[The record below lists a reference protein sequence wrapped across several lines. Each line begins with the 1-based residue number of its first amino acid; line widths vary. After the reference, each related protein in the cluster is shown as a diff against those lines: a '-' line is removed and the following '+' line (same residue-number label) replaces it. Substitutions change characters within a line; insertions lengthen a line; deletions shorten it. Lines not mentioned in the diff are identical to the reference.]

1 MSKKTKAY
9 QHAAAS
15 RMNIPTDRDQVF
27 MTDDDRERIEFQPEP
42 AGTGGPVLSWR
53 RGSGVLE
60 IKTDALPLYIHEKV
74 NPSAFVEQLTQAGA
88 GSQQM
93 DWFEQ
98 FNGLPAEARYD
109 WYKYKGHWSNRIIRG
124 NSVDVLASLAAKEDM
139 VGEVQMVF
147 FDPPYGIEFK
157 SNYQSS
163 TRERNAA
170 GGPVEAPSRKAFRDT
185 YIDGLHSYM
194 DTVFRVSAHARVL
207 LSESGSFFLQIGT
220 ENVHRISI
228 VLDEVFGAEN
238 RVATITFAKTGSTAA
253 RHLSQVTDYLLWYA
267 KDKQRVKY
275 HQLYEPLTRK
285 EKLEYMSSYA
295 MIELPDGTTRNLT
308 PMEADDPDAHIP
320 SEARLFRRMPLTS
333 QGGESKTG
341 RSADYR
347 WNGTVFSCPPSR
359 QWSVDR
365 TGMDRLAA
373 KKRLIASEKGE
384 LSWKRYEGEIPGR
397 KVTDLWHSV
406 HSPSDMHYVVE
417 TAETVAE
424 RCILMAT
431 DPGDLVLDPTCGSGT
446 TAAVA
451 EQYGRRWI
459 TIDASAIPVA
469 LCRQRILASIHKWYL
484 TLDDSEGQR
493 EEARLADKLEEYE
506 EHASPLH
513 AGADP
518 ASGFVYERIPYASAA
533 HLAYDEPP
541 KSTPLLSKALTK
553 RGVKRVSAPFTVESH
568 SPWVYLSPSEPETDQ
583 RAGERETEIREN
595 VLKALEVVGVPT
607 SENGSERWY
616 FDDIDLW
623 EDGDPASHITHEG
636 ILRGSAERVAITAVP
651 DDRTAGIALIDA
663 AARTAVRGDFK
674 RLVIVA
680 FHFEPDAKNE
690 RRGKLEVV
698 LVRANRDLTIGE
710 LKSGKEDNAFVLI
723 GEPDVQA
730 IECPDGRWEVT
741 IKGYNVYDPSSGNIR
756 SGCRAA
762 DIDCWMLD
770 TNYDGKSFF
779 ARRIHFPGKASD
791 KQIKRLKR
799 DLSSRVDPTQWK
811 FMGSLTS
818 APFRCPSGGRI
829 AVRIVTSFGDEM
841 LSVLTLGD

>member
-9 QHAAAS
+9 QHTAAS

-27 MTDDDRERIEFQPEP
+27 MTDEDRERVEFQPEP

-53 RGSGVLE
+53 RGSGVLN
-60 IKTDALPLYIHEKV
+60 IKTVALPLYIHEKV
-74 NPSAFVEQLTQAGA
+74 NPSAFIEQLTRSAAG
-88 GSQQM
+88 GEQM
-93 DWFEQ
+93 DWFQQ
-98 FNGLPAEARYD
+98 FNGLPAEAKYD

-124 NSVDVLASLAAKEDM
+124 NSVDVLASLAAKEGM
-139 VGEVQMVF
+139 GGEVQMIF

-163 TRERNAA
+163 TRERNVK
-170 GGPVEAPSRKAFRDT
+170 GSPVEAATRKAFRDT

-194 DTVFRVSAHARVL
+194 DSVFKVAAHARVL
-207 LSESGSFFLQIGT
+207 LANSGSFFLQIGT
-220 ENVHRISI
+220 ENVHRLSI
-228 VLDEVFGAEN
+228 VLDEVFGPEN
-238 RVATITFAKTGSTAA
+238 RVATITFAKTGSTSA
-253 RHLSQVTDYLLWYA
+253 RHLSQVADYLLWYA
-267 KDKQRVKY
+267 KDKQQVKY
-275 HQLYEPLTRK
+275 RQLYEPFTRR
-285 EKLEYMSSYA
+285 EMLEYMSSYA
-295 MIELPDGTTRNLT
+295 MVELSDGTSRNLT
-308 PMEADDPDAHIP
+308 PMEAYDPDKYIP
-320 SEARLFRRMPLTS
+320 SGARLFRRMPLTS
-333 QGGESKTG
+333 QGESTTG
-341 RSADYR
+341 RSDPYH
-347 WNGTVFSCPPSR
+347 WNSTVFPCPPDR

-365 TGMDRLAA
+365 AGIDRLAT
-373 KKRLIASEKGE
+373 KDRLIAPETGE
-384 LSWKRYEGEIPGR
+384 LSWKKYEEEVPGR
-397 KVTDLWHSV
+397 QINNLWHSV

-417 TAETVAE
+417 TAESVAE

-451 EQYGRRWI
+451 ERYGRRWI

-493 EEARLADKLEEYE
+493 EEARLAGKLEEYE
-506 EHASPLH
+506 RHPSPLRS
-513 AGADP
+513 GADP
-518 ASGFVYERIPYASAA
+518 ASGFVYERIPYASSA
-533 HLAYDEPP
+533 HLAYDEAP
-541 KSTPLLSKALTK
+541 KSTLLLSKALTK
-553 RGVKRVSAPFTVESH
+553 KGVRRVSAPFTVESH
-568 SPWVYLSPSEPETDQ
+568 SPWVYVSPSEPETDQ
-583 RAGERETEIREN
+583 RAAERETGIREN
-595 VLKALEVVGVPT
+595 VLKALEIVGIPA
-607 SENGSERWY
+607 SNDDGERWH

-636 ILRGSAERVAITAVP
+636 ILRGSAERVAIAAVP

-674 RLVIVA
+674 KLVLVA

-690 RRGKLEVV
+690 RRGKLEIV

-723 GEPDVQA
+723 GEPDVQS
-730 IECPDGRWEVT
+730 IEHPDGMWVVT
-741 IKGYNVYDPSSGNIR
+741 IKGYNVYDPGSGNVR

-799 DLSSRVDPTQWK
+799 DLGSRVDSKQWE

-841 LSVLTLGD
+841 LSVLTLGN

>member
-9 QHAAAS
+9 QHTAAT

-27 MTDDDRERIEFQPEP
+27 MTNEDRERIEFQPEP

-53 RGSGVLE
+53 RGSGVLD

-74 NPSAFVEQLTQAGA
+74 NPSAFVEQLTRSAAG
-88 GSQQM
+88 GEQL

-98 FNGLPAEARYD
+98 FNGLPAEAKYD

-124 NSVDVLASLAAKEDM
+124 NSVDVLASLAAKEGMGGDI
-139 VGEVQMVF
+139 QMVF

-157 SNYQSS
+157 SNFQSS
-163 TRERNAA
+163 TRMRNVE
-170 GGPVEAPSRKAFRDT
+170 GSPVEAASRKAFRDT

-194 DTVFRVSAHARVL
+194 DTVFKVAAHAHVL
-207 LSESGSFFLQIGT
+207 LAESGSFFLQIGT
-220 ENVHRISI
+220 ENVHRLSI
-228 VLDEVFGAEN
+228 VLDEVFGSEN
-238 RVATITFAKTGSTAA
+238 RVATITFAKTGSTSA
-253 RHLSQVTDYLLWYA
+253 RHMSQVADYLLWYA

-275 HQLYEPLTRK
+275 RQLYEPLNRK
-285 EKLEYMSSYA
+285 EKLEHMSSYA
-295 MIELPDGTTRNLT
+295 MVELPDGTCRNLT
-308 PMEADDPDAHIP
+308 PMEANDPDQHVP
-320 SEARLFRRMPLTS
+320 SEARLFRRTPLTS
-333 QGGESKTG
+333 QGESTTG
-341 RSADYR
+341 RSDAYC
-347 WNGTVFSCPPSR
+347 WNGRVFPCPPGR

-365 TGMDRLAA
+365 TGMDRLAD
-373 KKRLIASEKGE
+373 KNRLIASETGVLGWKQYEEE
-384 LSWKRYEGEIPGR
+384 LPGR
-397 KVTDLWHSV
+397 KITDLWHLIYK
-406 HSPSDMHYVVE
+406 PSDMHYVVE
-417 TAETVAE
+417 TAESVTE
-424 RCILMAT
+424 RCILMST

-446 TAAVA
+446 TATVA

-493 EEARLADKLEEYE
+493 EEARLAGKLDEYE
-506 EHASPLH
+506 KHPSPIQS
-513 AGADP
+513 GADP

-533 HLAYDEPP
+533 YLAYDESP
-541 KSTPLLSKALTK
+541 KATPLLSKALAK
-553 RGVKRVSAPFTVESH
+553 KGVLRVSAPFTVESH
-568 SPWVYLSPSEPETDQ
+568 SPWVYMSPSEPETDQ
-583 RAGERETEIREN
+583 RAAERETGIREN

-607 SENGSERWY
+607 SENGSERWH

-651 DDRTAGIALIDA
+651 DDRTAGIALIDV

-674 RLVIVA
+674 KLVIVA

-741 IKGYNVYDPSSGNIR
+741 IKGYNVYDPGSGNVR

-799 DLSSRVDPTQWK
+799 DLGSRVDSKQWE